1 MPARRNT
8 SFAFACVLS
17 ASAFASGCGD
27 GERDYNPLTAA
38 LDARPVANRE
48 AVIPAACYAKTGG
61 VSNPC
66 WTCHTS
72 AHGTNSLAD
81 WSLQEEYAFS
91 ETALENRWTN
101 LFVDR
106 SEAVEAMSDA
116 EILDYIRVDNYAPLR
131 RALLARAPAYK
142 GYIPDIDLAL
152 GFDSEGFARD
162 GSGWRAVRYKP
173 FPGAF
178 WPTNGSAGDVFIRLP
193 PAFQKTAE
201 GHASSA
207 VYKLNLALLEAAIA
221 SDPAAADGALD
232 RQVEPIDERLISFD
246 LNADGAISAKP
257 VTLIQ
262 RLPPKFAGGA
272 GDIALQ
278 RYLYPKG
285 VEFLHS
291 VRYIDPDN
299 PALLAARMK
308 ELRYARKM
316 MDLDRWAT
324 LRAYEKEH
332 DDKDE
337 GKLPVFAGSALSGLR
352 NDFGWQLQGFIE
364 DTEGRLRLQT
374 DEEHLYCMGCHS
386 GVGVTVDSTW
396 SFARKVPG
404 IDGFRP
410 QDLRGMRD
418 TPQVGHQE
426 PEVLTYFRRV
436 GAGDELRANTE
447 IAARFFNG
455 GEVDAELV
463 LRAAPDG
470 DRDLAFLVSPSRERA
485 LALDKAYRA
494 LVKTQRFDLGR
505 DTLLGPAA
513 SVHAR
518 IENGETDLGK
528 ADRVYRDGRLQLQW
542 RHGAAER

>member
-1 MPARRNT
+1 MPLRHLAT
-8 SFAFACVLS
+8 GALACALS
-17 ASAFASGCGD
+17 ASALVSGCGG
-27 GERDYNPLTAA
+27 GESNFNYNPLAAA
-38 LDARPVANRE
+38 LSAPPVANRE
-48 AVIPAACYAKTGG
+48 AVVPAACYAKTGG

-91 ETALENRWTN
+91 EAALENRWTN

-106 SEAVEAMSDA
+106 REAVAAMSDG
-116 EILDYIRVDNYAPLR
+116 EILDYIRVDNYSPLR
-131 RALLARAPAYK
+131 RALLARGAAYE
-142 GYIPDIDLAL
+142 GYIPDLDLGL
-152 GFDSEGFARD
+152 GFDPEGFARD

-193 PAFQKTAE
+193 QAFRSAADGQ
-201 GHASSA
+201 ASIA

-221 SDPAAADGALD
+221 ADPAAADGALN
-232 RQVEPIDERLISFD
+232 RQVEPVDERIVNFD
-246 LNADGAISAKP
+246 IDGDGAISAEP
-257 VTLIQ
+257 VTTIQ
-262 RLPPKFAGGA
+262 KLPPHFAGGA
-272 GDIALQ
+272 GGVPLR

-308 ELRYARKM
+308 ELRYARKG
-316 MDLDRWAT
+316 MDLDGWAT
-324 LRAYEKEH
+324 LRAYEREN

-364 DTEGRLRLQT
+364 DAEGRLRLQT
-374 DEEHLYCMGCHS
+374 DEEHLFCMGCHS

-404 IDGFRP
+404 IEGFQP
-410 QDLRGMRD
+410 QDLRGMPD
-418 TPQVGHQE
+418 APQVGHAE

-447 IAARFFNG
+447 IAGRFFVD
-455 GEVDAELV
+455 GEVNADLV
-463 LRAAPDG
+463 LRAAPGG
-470 DRDLAFLVSPSRERA
+470 DRDLAFLVAPSRERA

-505 DTLLGPAA
+505 DALLSPAT

-518 IENGETDLGK
+518 IENGETELGE
-528 ADRVYRDGRLQLQW
+528 ADRVFRDGRLQLRW
-542 RHGAAER
+542 PRSR